1 MIMFNDNWLS
11 PQERTVEEAER
22 GVLAAMLRSDDAVR
36 QAMECLTAEDFSFG
50 IHRMVYTIMQELKK
64 QDVAVSLDTVSKVF
78 LADKPDESR
87 ESCRLELEAII
98 ASTRTDTTH
107 LLDDIATVRN
117 DATTRRNFAEEHL
130 YKAGTPLMDAFEQLN
145 RIYERQKFPG
155 IPTGFASLDAS
166 LGGWQEANLI
176 IMAGRPSMGKT
187 TFAMNSVLFSVLRGH
202 TALFFTTEMEKK
214 QWMNRL
220 LCIRGQIE
228 WNKLMTGT
236 LDDSEWERLVVAGDQ
251 IHAAP
256 LYLDDSAYLTIDDI
270 AIKARRLKEARGLD
284 FIVIDYLQM
293 VHGSP
298 RKPYENRYQEMADI
312 SRALKSLAKELH
324 IPVIALSQLSRSV
337 ESRLAKRPMLP
348 DLRDSGTLEED
359 ADVILFLYR
368 EEVYE
373 PEPEPEKKNALE
385 LILAKNRFGTRNVM
399 PFHFNP
405 STGSIHEILPP
416 EE

>member
-1 MIMFNDNWLS
+1 MFNDNWLS

-22 GVLAAMLRSDDAVR
+22 GVLAAMLRSDDAIR
-36 QAMECLTAEDFSFG
+36 QAMECLTADDFSFG
-50 IHRMVYTIMQELKK
+50 IHRTVYTVMQELKK

-78 LADKPDESR
+78 LADKPDKSR

-98 ASTRTDTTH
+98 ASTRTDTTR
-107 LLDDIATVRN
+107 LLDDIATIRN
-117 DATTRRNFAEEHL
+117 DASIRQTFAKEDLH
-130 YKAGTPLMDAFEQLN
+130 KAGTPLMEAVDHLN
-145 RIYERQKFPG
+145 HIYEHQKIPG
-155 IPTGFASLDAS
+155 IPTGFLSLDTR

-187 TFAMNSVLFSVLRGH
+187 TFAMNSVPLSVLRGH

-214 QWMNRL
+214 QWLYRL
-220 LCIRGQIE
+220 LCIRGEIE
-228 WNKLMTGT
+228 WDKLMTGT
-236 LDDSEWERLVVAGDQ
+236 LDDSEWNRLLVVGDQ
-251 IHAAP
+251 IHSAP

-270 AIKARRLKEARGLD
+270 ASKARRLKEARGLD

-298 RKPYENRYQEMADI
+298 KKTYEHRYQEMADI

-337 ESRLAKRPMLP
+337 ESRVVKRPVLA

-359 ADVILFLYR
+359 ADIIFFLYR

-373 PEPEPEKKNALE
+373 PYPAPDKKNLLE
-385 LILAKNRFGTRNVM
+385 LILAKNRFGTRDVM